1 MLKKIILVLA
11 VIMTGVGI
19 FMWVYGDSW
28 IYTLDN
34 DYMLLNPFDPDSFK
48 PGAYGS
54 ISLDPGSI
62 WPISSDLSAAW
73 VYKDV
78 DGEECGMVIP
88 LEGSN
93 FNEAYSAVSGLS
105 YEDKDGNTRVM
116 VEVVECP
123 DDQRQEILQGI
134 FDTNEMTYESAL
146 SYEDADPSYIGYM
159 EYAVS
164 DEGKQEI
171 EDMTS
176 HYKCIVVSS
185 ANFPLIKAI
194 GTVLTVIGAVI
205 LTITLLTFKF
215 SPRKIVLGVLAL
227 VLMGLSVCL
236 ISQRKKISTIASLKE
251 YKDGVY
257 TLRYT
262 ADYKLDELLASD
274 VSSEKQLF
282 SWAEDNLYYGLP
294 ISSGLDSFGCAA
306 LSITTPE
313 GKHLMGRNYDFYET
327 DCVMIYTDPED
338 GYASIGMVDTQ
349 YINVGGDDGDISM
362 TSPLGRMSALAFPY
376 MTVDGMNEAGVG
388 VSILMLDQN
397 EIHQDNG
404 KPDIMMTVA
413 IRAILDTCGS
423 VDEAVALLDSYDMH
437 SMIDSAFHL
446 YITDRSGAHVVVEW
460 LGGEMVLTDPPAVTN
475 FVMGDPEDTDYIQGG
490 ECRRYDALMVD
501 WNGCFG
507 IASEEETMSFMADA
521 SDDENADPGVLGT
534 EWSCVYNL
542 DDFEVTVCFD
552 LAYNEPY
559 SVTPETFGV
568 KR

>member
-1 MLKKIILVLA
+1 MLKKIILSLA

-19 FMWVYGDSW
+19 FMWVCGDSW

-34 DYMLLNPFDPDSFK
+34 DYLLIDPFDPDSFK
-48 PGAYGS
+48 PGTYGS
-54 ISLDPGSI
+54 ISIDPDSV
-62 WPISSDLSAAW
+62 WPIDNELSVAW
-73 VYKDV
+73 VYNEE
-78 DGEECGMVIP
+78 GEDEYNKQIP
-88 LEGSN
+88 LEGFDIS
-93 FNEAYSAVSGLS
+93 ASYSAVAGLS

-123 DDQRQEILQGI
+123 DDQRQAILQGI
-134 FDTNEMTYESAL
+134 YDLNETSYENTLA
-146 SYEDADPSYIGYM
+146 YEDADPSFVEYM
-159 EYAVS
+159 EWTVS
-164 DEGKQEI
+164 DEGRQEI
-171 EDMTS
+171 DDTTS
-176 HYKCIVVSS
+176 HYKCIVVSN
-185 ANFPLIKAI
+185 ANFQLIR
-194 GTVLTVIGAVI
+194 VLGIAFTVIGAIV
-205 LTITLLTFKF
+205 LLITLLTFKF
-215 SPRKIVLGVLAL
+215 SPRKIVLGVLVL
-227 VLMGLSVCL
+227 VLTGLSVCL

-294 ISSGLDSFGCAA
+294 ISSGLDSFGCAG

-397 EIHQDNG
+397 EIHQDND

-437 SMIDSAFHL
+437 SMIGSAFHL

-460 LGGEMVLTDPPAVTN
+460 LGGEMVLTDTPAVTN
-475 FVMGDPEDTDYIQGG
+475 FVMGDPENTDYLQGG
-490 ECRRYDALMVD
+490 ECRRYDALMAD
-501 WNGCFG
+501 WNGCSG

-552 LAYNEPY
+552 IAYNEPY
-559 SVTPETFGV
+559 SVTPATFGA